1 MGAHRHGLRRLSSGR
16 RSSAIPFNLDQTAAV
31 VTLLVVGSWVI
42 VPAFALEASP
52 AQRAKAVVLDAPPK
66 WAPALDSAARDRALA
81 PVFVSE
87 GLKSTLG
94 LRARVKGATI
104 ERRRG
109 RDAETIL
116 EREGGTKLVVVA
128 AGLGDDVSRALARAA
143 KAAEAFGKAIREGT
157 KLVIAVPDATELMNR
172 AFAAFAYT
180 LEGGGA
186 ALVAN
191 VPYAASREAALAV
204 VDAAP
209 RVAETAPPAAP
220 VWLIALLA
228 LALGLA
234 IGRGARG
241 TAPKA
246 EVVKMVPVVAE
257 PDSHVVSENEATFD
271 ESDTDEEEL
280 FDDSEEEE
288 DDEPRADR
296 VATGRVTPSPI
307 PAAERAAEAMFGE
320 ATFDESDDEKPA
332 FDDSGDEDEAPL
344 P

>member
-66 WAPALDSAARDRALA
+66 WAPALDVAARDRALA

-87 GLKSTLG
+87 GIKSTLG
-94 LRARVKGATI
+94 LRARVKGAQI

-143 KAAEAFGKAIREGT
+143 KAAEAFGKAIRDGT

-204 VDAAP
+204 VDARP
-209 RVAETAPPAAP
+209 RVAETAPTAAP
-220 VWLIALLA
+220 VWVVALLA

-234 IGRGARG
+234 LGHGARRD
-241 TAPKA
+241 APKA

-271 ESDTDEEEL
+271 ESDTDDEEL
-280 FDDSEEEE
+280 FDDSEEDD
-288 DDEPRADR
+288 DDELRA
-296 VATGRVTPSPI
+296 VTTGRVTPPPI

-320 ATFDESDDEKPA
+320 ATTFDESEDEKSA
-332 FDDSGDEDEAPL
+332 FEDSGDEDEAPL

>member
-31 VTLLVVGSWVI
+31 VTLLVVGSWVM
-42 VPAFALEASP
+42 VPAFALE
-52 AQRAKAVVLDAPPK
+52 KAVVLDAPPK
-66 WAPALDSAARDRALA
+66 WAPSLMNAARDRALA

-87 GLKSTLG
+87 GVKSTFG
-94 LRARVKGATI
+94 LRKRVKGATI

-109 RDAETIL
+109 RDAATVL
-116 EREGGTKLVVVA
+116 ERHDGTKLVVVA
-128 AGLGDDVSRALARAA
+128 AGLGDDVSKALTRAA
-143 KAAEAFGKAIREGT
+143 KAAEAFGKAVRDT
-157 KLVIAVPDATELMNR
+157 TTRLVIAVPDATELMNR

-186 ALVAN
+186 ALVAA
-191 VPYAASREAALAV
+191 VPHAASREAALAV

-209 RVAETAPPAAP
+209 RAAEAAPTAAP
-220 VWLIALLA
+220 VWLVALLA

-234 IGRGARG
+234 LGRGARAA
-241 TAPKA
+241 APKA
-246 EVVKMVPVVAE
+246 LEVKIVPVVAE
-257 PDSHVVSENEATFD
+257 PDSHVVSETEATFD

-280 FDDSEEEE
+280 FDDSEEE
-288 DDEPRADR
+288 DDGEAEPRA
-296 VATGRVTPSPI
+296 ATTGRVTPSPI

-320 ATFDESDDEKPA
+320 ATTFDESEEDEKPA
-332 FDDSGDEDEAPL
+332 FEDSGDEDEAPL

>member
-42 VPAFALEASP
+42 VPAFALE
-52 AQRAKAVVLDAPPK
+52 KAVVLDAPPK
-66 WAPALDSAARDRALA
+66 WAPSLMNAARDRALA

-87 GLKSTLG
+87 GVKSTFG
-94 LRARVKGATI
+94 LRKRVKGATI

-109 RDAETIL
+109 RDAATVL
-116 EREGGTKLVVVA
+116 ERHDGTKLVVVA
-128 AGLGDDVSRALARAA
+128 AGLGDDVSKALTRAA
-143 KAAEAFGKAIREGT
+143 KAAEAFGKAVRDT
-157 KLVIAVPDATELMNR
+157 TTRLVIAVPDATELMNR

-204 VDAAP
+204 VDAMP
-209 RVAETAPPAAP
+209 RVAEAAPTAAP
-220 VWLIALLA
+220 VWLVALLA

-241 TAPKA
+241 AAPKA

-257 PDSHVVSENEATFD
+257 PDSHVVSETEATFD

-280 FDDSEEEE
+280 FDDSEEE
-288 DDEPRADR
+288 DDEEAEPRA
-296 VATGRVTPSPI
+296 ATTGRVTPSPI

-332 FDDSGDEDEAPL
+332 FEDSGDEDEAPL

>member
-42 VPAFALEASP
+42 VPAFALEASARVP
-52 AQRAKAVVLDAPPK
+52 RGSQTTAQRAKAVVLDAPPK
-66 WAPALDSAARDRALA
+66 WAPSLMSAARDCALA

-94 LRARVKGATI
+94 LRARVKGATV

-128 AGLGDDVSRALARAA
+128 SGLGDDVSRALARAA
-143 KAAEAFGKAIREGT
+143 KAAEAFGKAIRDGT
-157 KLVIAVPDATELMNR
+157 KLVIAVPDAAELMNR

-180 LEGGGA
+180 LDGGGA

-209 RVAETAPPAAP
+209 RVAETASPAAP
-220 VWLIALLA
+220 VWLVALLA
-228 LALGLA
+228 LTLGLA
-234 IGRGARG
+234 IGRGARRD
-241 TAPKA
+241 APKA
-246 EVVKMVPVVAE
+246 IEVVKMVPVVAE

-271 ESDTDEEEL
+271 ESDTDEE
-280 FDDSEEEE
+280 
-288 DDEPRADR
+288 DEPRADR

-307 PAAERAAEAMFGE
+307 PAAERAAEAIFGE
-320 ATFDESDDEKPA
+320 ATFDESEDEKSA
-332 FDDSGDEDEAPL
+332 FEDSGDEDEAPL

>member
-66 WAPALDSAARDRALA
+66 WAPALDVAARDRDLA

-87 GLKSTLG
+87 GIKSTLG
-94 LRARVKGATI
+94 LRARVKGAQI

-143 KAAEAFGKAIREGT
+143 KAAEAFGKAIRDGT

-172 AFAAFAYT
+172 AFAAFAY
-180 LEGGGA
+180 GA
-186 ALVAN
+186 A
-191 VPYAASREAALAV
+191 S
-204 VDAAP
+204 
-209 RVAETAPPAAP
+209 TTF
-220 VWLIALLA
+220 LL
-228 LALGLA
+228 
-234 IGRGARG
+234 
-241 TAPKA
+241 PKI
-246 EVVKMVPVVAE
+246 
-257 PDSHVVSENEATFD
+257 
-271 ESDTDEEEL
+271 
-280 FDDSEEEE
+280 
-288 DDEPRADR
+288 R
-296 VATGRVTPSPI
+296 
-307 PAAERAAEAMFGE
+307 
-320 ATFDESDDEKPA
+320 
-332 FDDSGDEDEAPL
+332 
-344 P
+344 

>member
-31 VTLLVVGSWVI
+31 VTLLVVGSWVM
-42 VPAFALEASP
+42 VPAFALE
-52 AQRAKAVVLDAPPK
+52 KAVVLDAPPK
-66 WAPALDSAARDRALA
+66 WAPSLMNAARDRALA

>member
-42 VPAFALEASP
+42 VPAFALE
-52 AQRAKAVVLDAPPK
+52 KAVVLDAPPK
-66 WAPALDSAARDRALA
+66 WAPALMSAARDRALA

-87 GLKSTLG
+87 GVKSTLG
-94 LRARVKGATI
+94 LRARVKGATV

-128 AGLGDDVSRALARAA
+128 SGLGDDVSRALARAA
-143 KAAEAFGKAIREGT
+143 KAAEAFGKAIRDGT

-186 ALVAN
+186 ALVAS
-191 VPYAASREAALAV
+191 VPHAASREAALAV

-209 RVAETAPPAAP
+209 RAAEAAPTAAP
-220 VWLIALLA
+220 VWLVALLA

-234 IGRGARG
+234 LGRGARRD
-241 TAPKA
+241 APKA
-246 EVVKMVPVVAE
+246 IEVVKMVPVVAE

-271 ESDTDEEEL
+271 ESDTDEEEF
-280 FDDSEEEE
+280 FDDLEEEE
-288 DDEPRADR
+288 EAEPRAER

-332 FDDSGDEDEAPL
+332 FEDSGDEDEAPL

>member
-1 MGAHRHGLRRLSSGR
+1 
-16 RSSAIPFNLDQTAAV
+16 
-31 VTLLVVGSWVI
+31 
-42 VPAFALEASP
+42 
-52 AQRAKAVVLDAPPK
+52 
-66 WAPALDSAARDRALA
+66 
-81 PVFVSE
+81 
-87 GLKSTLG
+87 
-94 LRARVKGATI
+94 
-104 ERRRG
+104 
-109 RDAETIL
+109 
-116 EREGGTKLVVVA
+116 
-128 AGLGDDVSRALARAA
+128 
-143 KAAEAFGKAIREGT
+143 
-157 KLVIAVPDATELMNR
+157 MNR

-209 RVAETAPPAAP
+209 RVAEAAPTVAP
-220 VWLIALLA
+220 VWLVALLA

-234 IGRGARG
+234 LGRGARG
-241 TAPKA
+241 DAPKA

-280 FDDSEEEE
+280 VDDSEEE
-288 DDEPRADR
+288 DDEEAEPRA
-296 VATGRVTPSPI
+296 ATTGRVTPSPI

-320 ATFDESDDEKPA
+320 ATTFDESEEDEKSA
-332 FDDSGDEDEAPL
+332 FEDSGDEDEAPL

>member
-1 MGAHRHGLRRLSSGR
+1 
-16 RSSAIPFNLDQTAAV
+16 
-31 VTLLVVGSWVI
+31 
-42 VPAFALEASP
+42 
-52 AQRAKAVVLDAPPK
+52 
-66 WAPALDSAARDRALA
+66 
-81 PVFVSE
+81 
-87 GLKSTLG
+87 
-94 LRARVKGATI
+94 
-104 ERRRG
+104 
-109 RDAETIL
+109 
-116 EREGGTKLVVVA
+116 
-128 AGLGDDVSRALARAA
+128 
-143 KAAEAFGKAIREGT
+143 
-157 KLVIAVPDATELMNR
+157 MNR

-180 LEGGGA
+180 REGGGA

-209 RVAETAPPAAP
+209 RAAEAAPTAAP
-220 VWLIALLA
+220 VWVVALLA

-234 IGRGARG
+234 LGRSARG
-241 TAPKA
+241 DAPKA

-288 DDEPRADR
+288 DEEDEPRA
-296 VATGRVTPSPI
+296 VTTGRVTPSPI
-307 PAAERAAEAMFGE
+307 PDAERAAEAMFGE

-332 FDDSGDEDEAPL
+332 FEDSGDEDEAPL

>member
-1 MGAHRHGLRRLSSGR
+1 M
-16 RSSAIPFNLDQTAAV
+16 
-31 VTLLVVGSWVI
+31 
-42 VPAFALEASP
+42 
-52 AQRAKAVVLDAPPK
+52 
-66 WAPALDSAARDRALA
+66 
-81 PVFVSE
+81 
-87 GLKSTLG
+87 
-94 LRARVKGATI
+94 
-104 ERRRG
+104 
-109 RDAETIL
+109 
-116 EREGGTKLVVVA
+116 
-128 AGLGDDVSRALARAA
+128 
-143 KAAEAFGKAIREGT
+143 
-157 KLVIAVPDATELMNR
+157 
-172 AFAAFAYT
+172 
-180 LEGGGA
+180 
-186 ALVAN
+186 
-191 VPYAASREAALAV
+191 

-220 VWLIALLA
+220 VWLVALLA

-280 FDDSEEEE
+280 FDDSEEE
-288 DDEPRADR
+288 DDNEPRADS